1 MSKRACTCLGTCR
14 GSSGLGPDWYCVLE
28 RNGAVPEKI
37 WDLPI
42 ITQLKSHTPAQGPGV
57 CTRAIA
63 EIQKLRKIARAV
75 ADIDTSNAHDAW
87 QALQTIRE
95 AAKSALVEKP
105 LKGHPAVEAE
115 PLERT
120 S

>member
-42 ITQLKSHTPAQGPGV
+42 INQEKERSDNWSRGLMFLSPFTRPA
-57 CTRAIA
+57 
-63 EIQKLRKIARAV
+63 
-75 ADIDTSNAHDAW
+75 H
-87 QALQTIRE
+87 
-95 AAKSALVEKP
+95 
-105 LKGHPAVEAE
+105 
-115 PLERT
+115 
-120 S
+120 